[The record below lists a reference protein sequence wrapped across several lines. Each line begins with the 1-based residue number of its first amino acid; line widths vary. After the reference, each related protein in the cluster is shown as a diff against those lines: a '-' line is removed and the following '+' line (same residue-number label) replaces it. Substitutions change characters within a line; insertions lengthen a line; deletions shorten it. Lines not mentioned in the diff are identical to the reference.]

1 MTVIDKEN
9 LFLMKKNI
17 RICLEEVC
25 RREHIDIADLEF
37 ISESYEEKR
46 DITYQTY
53 LHRDGRE
60 FRLNY
65 HATISAQKDFCD
77 VLIPNGDSYSKFF
90 VYFTDTNEC
99 IGGE

>member
-1 MTVIDKEN
+1 MTVIDKEK
-9 LFLMKKNI
+9 LFQMKKNI
-17 RICLEEVC
+17 QSCLEEVC
-25 RREHIDIADLEF
+25 RRERIDITDLEF
-37 ISESYEEKR
+37 ISESYEKKR
-46 DITYQTY
+46 EITYQTY
-53 LHRDGRE
+53 LHHDGRE